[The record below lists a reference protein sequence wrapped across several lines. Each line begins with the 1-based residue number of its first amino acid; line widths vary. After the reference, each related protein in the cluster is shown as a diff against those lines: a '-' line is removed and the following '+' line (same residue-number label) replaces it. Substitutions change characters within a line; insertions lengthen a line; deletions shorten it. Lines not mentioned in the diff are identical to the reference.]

1 MAINLIY
8 MHNLRVE
15 QCLKILTSRHGSAF
29 RITGPLWGVDS
40 PQIAEG
46 PVIQTFDVFFVVGLS
61 KLVNKQ
67 SGYRWFVTPW
77 CSCDVTVLCKS
88 IFMYSQNNSA
98 HYFLDI
104 PTRSLCGP
112 VSIEFQFQECL
123 VGQLQNPSW
132 CLDVNTMYLKIM
144 ATLIIL
150 KHKCR
155 YDMNGW
161 HISLLDLSFSLYCSG
176 DTKLYTIRAHMMT
189 SSNGNI
195 FRVTGP
201 LCGEFTGPG
210 EFPAQRPVTRGLDV
224 FFDLRP
230 E

>member
-1 MAINLIY
+1 MCLELGNLALNIGRRMNKLGGVTASNSAEWLCTISYMYSSLSSDWLCRINGPLLSMAINLTY

-15 QCLKILTSRHGSAF
+15 QCLKIVTSRHGSAF

-67 SGYRWFVTPW
+67 SGFRWFVTPW
-77 CSCDVTVLCKS
+77 RLCDVTVLCKC
-88 IFMYSQNNSA
+88 IFMNYQNNSA
-98 HYFLDI
+98 HYFLAI

-132 CLDVNTMYLKIM
+132 CLDVNTMYLQIFAK
-144 ATLIIL
+144 LIIL
-150 KHKCR
+150 KH
-155 YDMNGW
+155 
-161 HISLLDLSFSLYCSG
+161 
-176 DTKLYTIRAHMMT
+176 
-189 SSNGNI
+189 
-195 FRVTGP
+195 
-201 LCGEFTGPG
+201 
-210 EFPAQRPVTRGLDV
+210 
-224 FFDLRP
+224 
-230 E
+230 